1 MGWALGTH
9 CPLDRVMGAQ
19 KIREYADP
27 EAVEEETWKEP
38 AGLKTIAP
46 APSLLPGLGRPRG
59 LAPFT
64 PLGEPV
70 DLVCGLRP
78 LRDPGSAL
86 LGV

>member
-27 EAVEEETWKEP
+27 EAVEEETWKE
-38 AGLKTIAP
+38 LKTIAR
-46 APSLLPGLGRPRG
+46 ALGLLPGLGRPRG

-64 PLGEPV
+64 PLGDPV

-78 LRDPGSAL
+78 LRDPGSTL

>member
-9 CPLDRVMGAQ
+9 CPLDRATGAQ
-19 KIREYADP
+19 KTREYADP
-27 EAVEEETWKEP
+27 EAVEEETWKE
-38 AGLKTIAP
+38 LKTIAP

-78 LRDPGSAL
+78 LRDPGSTL